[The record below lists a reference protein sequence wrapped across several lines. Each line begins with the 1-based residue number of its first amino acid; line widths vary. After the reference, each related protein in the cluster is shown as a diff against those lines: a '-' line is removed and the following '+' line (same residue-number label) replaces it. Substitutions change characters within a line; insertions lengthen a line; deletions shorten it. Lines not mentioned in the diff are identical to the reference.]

1 MSATY
6 LITTGLRAPA
16 MTFYRI
22 VVDRV
27 SALRRGPG
35 NLIDTTAE
43 STRFDRAGATCF
55 IALEGGRE

>member
-1 MSATY
+1 
-6 LITTGLRAPA
+6 